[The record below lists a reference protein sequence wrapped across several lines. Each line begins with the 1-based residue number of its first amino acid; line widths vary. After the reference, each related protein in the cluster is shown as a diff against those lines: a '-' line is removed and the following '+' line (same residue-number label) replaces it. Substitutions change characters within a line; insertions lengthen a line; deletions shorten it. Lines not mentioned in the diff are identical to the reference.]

1 MEIQMRVFAF
11 AATALL
17 SLHVQV
23 VPVTSVG
30 TMNSD
35 S

>member
-1 MEIQMRVFAF
+1 MRAFAL

-17 SLHVQV
+17 SLHVRV

-30 TMNSD
+30 TMNLD